1 MRRAARQIA
10 THSAATGL
18 LTVATLVNSAPATAE
33 DVPLQL
39 YAYDQAAAPGT
50 APRLAPEVKSGT
62 PDGKTVI
69 AFSTKPLTGEAGD
82 GAGVPAGFSAR
93 ANDCTEVAGLVA
105 VYVCGPSGLFPGFV
119 VPKDAVNLTTVH
131 WGFAYVPKGGD
142 LAAGIEAAR
151 TAGARPADDTHGS
164 AKVVVKTAEHA
175 ALNTVDFDLPTLP
188 DGGTVRQEL
197 RVHANEA
204 GTLILRFE
212 TAQGQLTRPS
222 PPIHLGGVTTAP
234 GASCKPHHPLLFD
247 LPPNLV
253 CQLSP
258 GDHTIGYDLTS
269 TPGQYAQRLQA
280 RTAYDI
286 YDFGTQ
292 YTDVPQTSAPF
303 AVQGRPVLPRHG
315 LLARDA
321 TGALW
326 QYGGTGK
333 AATPLDAR
341 RQIGTGWQTY
351 TTVTSLS
358 PLKQTPYYLGLVQ
371 PSALT
376 RGHGDLVA
384 RDASGTLWYYD
395 REAGIASR
403 TFAPRVRIGGGWNIY
418 DQLTGAGDL
427 NRDGHMDL
435 LARDKTGVLWLY
447 QGTGTL
453 TSGARF
459 KTRVKVGGGWG
470 SYNQT
475 AAGADLT
482 GDGKADL
489 LARDTSGTLWLYK
502 ATGNAATPYTPR
514 TKVGG
519 GWNTYNQLVLAGD
532 LNDDGKA
539 DAVARDSTGVLW
551 LYKGTGNATTP
562 FTPRTKIGG
571 GWGIYNRLF

>member
-1 MRRAARQIA
+1 MRRAARSIA
-10 THSAATGL
+10 ALSAATGL
-18 LTVATLVNSAPATAE
+18 LTAATLTNSGPAAAE
-33 DVPLQL
+33 DTPVRLS
-39 YAYDQAAAPGT
+39 AHDQSAAPGT
-50 APRLAPEVKSGT
+50 APRLAPEVESGT

-69 AFSTKPLTGEAGD
+69 AFSMKPLTGEAGD
-82 GAGVPAGFSAR
+82 GAGVPAGFSAH
-93 ANDCTEVAGLVA
+93 ANDCKEVAGLTA
-105 VYVCGPSGLFPGFV
+105 VYVCGPSGLFAGFV
-119 VPKDAVNLTTVH
+119 IPEDATNLTTVH

-151 TAGARPADDTHGS
+151 TAGARPADDTHGT
-164 AKVVVKTAEHA
+164 AKVVVKTAAHA
-175 ALNTVDFDLPTLP
+175 ALNTVDFDLPPLP
-188 DGGTVRQEL
+188 DGGAARQTL
-197 RVHANEA
+197 RVHAKDP
-204 GTLILRFE
+204 GRLLLRFE
-212 TAQGQLTRPS
+212 TAQGQLTRIS
-222 PPIHLGGVTTAP
+222 PPIRVDGVTTAP
-234 GASCKPHHPLLFD
+234 GATCKVHDPTLLSGTQ
-247 LPPNLV
+247 NLI
-253 CQLSP
+253 CQLEP
-258 GDHTIGYDLTS
+258 GDHTITYDLTS
-269 TPGQYAQRLQA
+269 TPGQYAQLLQA
-280 RTAYDI
+280 TTRYDI

-292 YTDVPQTSAPF
+292 YTDVHQTSTPF
-303 AVQGRPVLPRHG
+303 AAQGRPVLPRHG

-333 AATPLDAR
+333 AATPLDTR
-341 RQIGTGWQTY
+341 RQSGTGWQTY

-395 REAGIASR
+395 REAGIGSR

-470 SYNQT
+470 IYNQT
-475 AAGADLT
+475 AAGADLN
-482 GDGKADL
+482 GDAKADL
-489 LARDTSGTLWLYK
+489 LARDTTGTLWLYK
-502 ATGNAATPYTPR
+502 ATGNAGTPYTAR

-519 GWNTYNQLVLAGD
+519 GWNAYNQLVHTGD
-532 LNDDGKA
+532 LTDDGKT
-539 DAVARDSTGVLW
+539 DAIARDTTGVLW

-562 FTPRTKIGG
+562 FTTRTRIGG
-571 GWGIYNRLF
+571 GWNTYNRLF

>member
-10 THSAATGL
+10 TLSAATGL
-18 LTVATLVNSAPATAE
+18 FTAATLAGSAPAVAE
-33 DVPLQL
+33 DEPLRL
-39 YAYDQAAAPGT
+39 HAYDQAAAPGT

-69 AFSTKPLTGEAGD
+69 AFSTKPLTGDPGD
-82 GAGVPAGFSAR
+82 GAGVPAGFSAH
-93 ANDCTEVAGLVA
+93 ANDCQAVAGLVA
-105 VYVCGPSGLFPGFV
+105 VYVCGPSGLFAGFV
-119 VPKDAVNLTTVH
+119 IPQDATNLTTVH

-151 TAGARPADDTHGS
+151 TAGARPADDTHGT
-164 AKVVVKTAEHA
+164 AKVVVKTAAHA
-175 ALNTVDFDLPTLP
+175 ALNTVDFDLPTIP
-188 DGGTVRQEL
+188 DGGTARQTL
-197 RVHANEA
+197 RVHAKDP
-204 GTLILRFE
+204 GRLLLRFE
-212 TAQGQLTRPS
+212 TAQGQLTRIS
-222 PPIHLGGVTTAP
+222 PPIRVEGVTTAP
-234 GASCKPHHPLLFD
+234 GASCKVHHPTLLEGT
-247 LPPNLV
+247 PNLV
-253 CQLSP
+253 CQLEP
-258 GDHTIGYDLTS
+258 GDHTLSYELTS
-269 TPGQYAQRLQA
+269 TPGQYAQLLQA
-280 RTAYDI
+280 ITRYGI

-292 YTDVPQTSAPF
+292 YSDVHQTSTPF

-321 TGALW
+321 SGGLW
-326 QYGGTGK
+326 WYSGIGK
-333 AATPLDAR
+333 ADTPFYTR
-341 RQIGTGWQTY
+341 RQVGTGWQIYNTIAN
-351 TTVTSLS
+351 LS
-358 PLKQTPYYLGLVQ
+358 PHKQGAYYWADVK
-371 PSALT
+371 PSAATHGL
-376 RGHGDLVA
+376 GDLVA

-395 REAGIASR
+395 RQFVSDKPYAA
-403 TFAPRVRIGGGWNIY
+403 RVKIGGGWNIY

-435 LARDKTGVLWLY
+435 LARDKAGVLWLY

-470 SYNQT
+470 IYNQL

-482 GDGKADL
+482 GDGRADL

-502 ATGNAATPYTPR
+502 GTGNPTTPYTAH

-519 GWNTYNQLVLAGD
+519 GWNAYNQLVVTGD

-539 DAVARDSTGVLW
+539 DAVARDTTGTLW

-562 FTPRTKIGG
+562 FTTRTKIGG
-571 GWGIYNRLF
+571 GWSTYNRLF